1 MNKSDPNFVYYC
13 NIDRVEDLNKR
24 ISSRNIPDNSL
35 KPNFSIRP
43 QSTKMSIFPI
53 IDFKTKPTTYLHYY
67 KNNTPGETFNPG
79 NTSGQYSA
87 YAKNINQESI
97 LQNRIYANQKCEQ
110 AEYVPSSNSDMY
122 VNRLDKNMEDRT
134 QPFPGL
140 FEKPQIPIRD
150 ENTIDYLNKP
160 IHNFTRNQRISQCNK
175 N

>member
-1 MNKSDPNFVYYC
+1 MQDKNVVYYC

-53 IDFKTKPTTYLHYY
+53 LDFKTKPNVYLHYY
-67 KNNTPGETFNPG
+67 KNNAPGETFNPG
-79 NTSGQYSA
+79 TSNGQFSA
-87 YAKNINQESI
+87 YAKNINNESI
-97 LQNRIYANQKCEQ
+97 LQNRIYAKQRCEQ
-110 AEYVPSSNSDMY
+110 ANYVPGMNSDLY
-122 VNRLDKNMEDRT
+122 VPRLDRNSEDTT

-140 FEKPQIPIRD
+140 FEKPAIPYRD
-150 ENTIDYLNKP
+150 ENTINYLNKP
-160 IHNFTRNQRISQCNK
+160 IHNFTRYQRISQCGK